1 MISGNKIRANRENAK
16 DSSGPKTANGRARS
30 ARNALRHGLSLA
42 VHSDPAL
49 SEVVETLA
57 REIAGPAANAEILEL
72 ARAIAESQIDL
83 RRVRNARQQRLVTAF
98 AEPFYDSRA
107 AARKKAALLRPFLTR
122 KLAEVPLPDYVVT
135 LVTLTPQGL
144 MKLATILSEEA
155 KWLRALDRY
164 ERRALSRRK
173 FAIRAFDEARRRHD
187 MIV

>member
-30 ARNALRHGLSLA
+30 ARNALRHGLSLP

-57 REIAGPAANAEILEL
+57 REIAGPTANAEILEL

-83 RRVRNARQQRLVTAF
+83 RRVRNARQQRLATAYS
-98 AEPFYDSRA
+98 EVFYPTLADMP
-107 AARKKAALLRPFLTR
+107 KNVALLKPFLTR
-122 KLAEVPLPDYVVT
+122 KLAEVPVPDDLIIR
-135 LVTLTPQGL
+135 LVQTPQGL
-144 MKLATILSEEA
+144 MKLATTLSEEA

-173 FAIRAFDEARRRHD
+173 FAIRAFDEARRRATL
-187 MIV
+187 IA